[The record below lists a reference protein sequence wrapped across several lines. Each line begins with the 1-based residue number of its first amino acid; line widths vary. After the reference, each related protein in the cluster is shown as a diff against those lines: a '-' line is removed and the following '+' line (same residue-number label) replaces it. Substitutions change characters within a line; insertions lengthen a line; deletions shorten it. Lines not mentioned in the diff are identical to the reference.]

1 MRPRYDAIRSLQE
14 AYHPIYTL
22 IIAPYL
28 ICYQIEGKADNGAK
42 NGILDEEAERL
53 AFQAAVSEW
62 RQSGAR
68 GRISIVNEDPKYKG
82 MNGSVV
88 QGPPSSLPQT
98 LRSNV
103 EKARKQYSDDL
114 DDEDEGGKRGEGKIE
129 SGMWQN
135 PFAASTPP
143 LPTPP
148 PISTQLQSSPRA
160 PTSSSSSSSA
170 VLHTYQ
176 RPDNSSNNSTSNSK
190 VAQPGY
196 TSMPANAQYH
206 ADDEELEHQVRLYV
220 ACI

>member
-1 MRPRYDAIRSLQE
+1 M
-14 AYHPIYTL
+14 
-22 IIAPYL
+22 
-28 ICYQIEGKADNGAK
+28 
-42 NGILDEEAERL
+42 LDEEAERL

-62 RQSGAR
+62 RQSGTR

-82 MNGSVV
+82 MNSSVV
-88 QGPPSSLPQT
+88 PGPPGSLPQT

-114 DDEDEGGKRGEGKIE
+114 DDEDMGGHSNDAKVE
-129 SGMWQN
+129 SGLWQN
-135 PFAASTPP
+135 PFAASTAP

-148 PISTQLQSSPRA
+148 SVSTQSQSSPRA
-160 PTSSSSSSSA
+160 PVASSSSSSA

-176 RPDNSSNNSTSNSK
+176 RPDNSSTGK

-196 TSMPANAQYH
+196 ASASANAQYH
-206 ADDEELEHQVRLYV
+206 ADDEELEHQVRLCV